1 MYYGSS
7 SGGLYEYMETRDEW
21 RVMPSIGV
29 WEFGL
34 GVCNGKICVVGG
46 RNCSKSATRD
56 TLYWVDAGRRWR
68 QGTPMIQECKHPTVI
83 SIRSGLVVM
92 GETFGGGLRVQV
104 FVSDEGHDRW
114 YYGKELPAEC
124 KDISS
129 TCHNDDIVFINKAHS
144 KSVWYASI
152 QDLVRQCLDYVL
164 KCFNVFSFLSLAVIE
179 GCQGA

>member
-1 MYYGSS
+1 
-7 SGGLYEYMETRDEW
+7 
-21 RVMPSIGV
+21 MPSVGV

-34 GVCNGKICVVGG
+34 GVCNGKLFVVGG
-46 RNCSKSATRD
+46 RNCSISATRD
-56 TLYWVDAGRRWR
+56 ILYFEEAGRRWR

-104 FVSDEGHDRW
+104 FVSDEGHGRW

-129 TCHNDDIVFINKAHS
+129 TCHNDDVVFINKAHS

-152 QDLVRQCLDYVL
+152 QDLVRQSLEC
-164 KCFNVFSFLSLAVIE
+164 VFKGFHVYIPI
-179 GCQGA
+179 